1 LDWSK
6 KLSRYGAFLRLEK
19 SLAGNTVEAY
29 SADLEKLRSFLDI
42 VAPGISPESVSYDQL
57 KDFLVWIGE
66 LGMSPRSQAR
76 IVSGLRSFFRYLAMD
91 GQITVDPS
99 ELLES
104 PKTGRRLPAILNV
117 EEIDMI
123 MDAIDLSR
131 QEGHR
136 NRAIIETLYSCGLRV
151 SELVDLR
158 ITNLFFRDGFIKVTG
173 KGSKERLIPIS
184 NKAIREIEMYFGQ
197 SRNHQVPVKGAE
209 NIVFLNRRGNKLTRV
224 MIFTILKELVRKTGI
239 KKKVSPHTLRHSF
252 ATHLVEGGA
261 DLRAVQEMLG
271 HESILTTEIYTHLD
285 REYLRDAIISFH
297 PRSGR

>member
-1 LDWSK
+1 M
-6 KLSRYGAFLRLEK
+6 
-19 SLAGNTVEAY
+19 EAY

-42 VAPGISPESVSYDQL
+42 VAPGISPEWVSYDQL

-104 PKTGRRLPAILNV
+104 PKIGRRLPAILNV

-123 MDAIDLSR
+123 MDTIDLSR

-184 NKAIREIEMYFGQ
+184 NTAIHEIEMYFSQ

-224 MIFTILKELVRKTGI
+224 MIFTILKELVRKAGI

-252 ATHLVEGGA
+252 ATHMVEGGA

>member
-19 SLAGNTVEAY
+19 SLSGNTVEAY